1 MLERYLFT
9 KVMVASDARELGG
22 EKNGAQGAAGGVQG
36 RGAEVERE
44 RERE

>member
-22 EKNGAQGAAGGVQG
+22 KKGDKGLRRSAGA
-36 RGAEVERE
+36 RSRE
-44 RERE
+44 WGK

>member
-22 EKNGAQGAAGGVQG
+22 EKTRRKGLQEGCRDEVQ
-36 RGAEVERE
+36 R
-44 RERE
+44 